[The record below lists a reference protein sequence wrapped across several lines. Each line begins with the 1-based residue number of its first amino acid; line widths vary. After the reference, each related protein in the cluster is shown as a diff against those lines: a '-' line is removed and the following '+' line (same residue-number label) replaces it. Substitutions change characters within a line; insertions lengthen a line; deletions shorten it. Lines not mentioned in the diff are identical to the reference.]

1 MFHSG
6 VEIYGTG
13 IFVKYFL
20 NYKFFKCINFL
31 NFILNFLCSKIES
44 YELI

>member
-31 NFILNFLCSKIES
+31 CSKIES